1 MRMTPKRATPNSV
14 RQSRICTQRRAFLS
28 RGATAAAL
36 FVMPGILQA
45 QQSDVWSAADAY
57 DALSDDLIRLID
69 IRSRAEWTETG
80 VAQAAWPVSLH
91 EDRFPERLFEAKVM
105 ANGRPVALICA
116 TGGRSGYVL
125 RSLRQGGYTGFFD
138 VSEGMLGSDAGPG
151 WIKAGLPIVPAF
163 TALQSL
169 PPSLA

>member
-1 MRMTPKRATPNSV
+1 MRRE
-14 RQSRICTQRRAFLS
+14 FLL
-28 RGATAAAL
+28 RGASAAA
-36 FVMPGILQA
+36 FAVTPGILQA
-45 QQSDVWSAADAY
+45 QQSDLWSATDAH

-80 VAQAAWPVSLH
+80 VALRAWPISLH
-91 EDRFPERLFEAKVM
+91 EERFPERLFEAKAM

-125 RSLRQGGYTGFFD
+125 RSLRQSGYSEFID

-151 WIKAGLPIVPAF
+151 WIQAGLPVVPAS
-163 TALQSL
+163 TALQKL
-169 PPSLA
+169 PPALF